1 MPISFSNV
9 LPKIWR
15 PYSGEYM
22 DFGKVWDKYG
32 MYIAIMFMFLMFFA
46 YSVEWLKVGVG
57 QAIDSV
63 FSPVVDGFNI
73 PFYVLIIILSAF
85 TGLYSS
91 IIQKYT
97 IDYEKMT
104 DVQERMKEFQ
114 TEYREAQ
121 LSQDEKKI
129 KKLEAK
135 KDRVMKEQL
144 EMSQQQFKPMAY
156 ILVLTVPIFFWL
168 LFRLAKVQSTIT
180 LPYAGTI
187 GLHAPAVWIIPAW
200 ILWYMVCSITLSQVI
215 RKSLNIGGL

>member
-1 MPISFSNV
+1 
-9 LPKIWR
+9 
-15 PYSGEYM
+15 M

-32 MYIAIMFMFLMFFA
+32 IYIALGFMMLMMFS
-46 YSVEWLKVGVG
+46 YSVEWLRVGVG
-57 QAIDSV
+57 QGMNSA
-63 FSPVVDGFNI
+63 FSPLIDAFKI
-73 PFYVLIIILSAF
+73 PFYILILILSAF

-104 DVQERMKEFQ
+104 ETQERMKEFQ
-114 TEYREAQ
+114 KEYREAQ

-129 KKLEAK
+129 KKMDAK

-144 EMSQQQFKPMAY
+144 EMSQNQFKPMAY

-168 LFRLAKVQSTIT
+168 LYRLNQVTSTIT
-180 LPYAGTI
+180 FPYIGSI
-187 GLHAPAVWIIPAW
+187 GLHNAAFWVIPAW
-200 ILWYMVCSITLSQVI
+200 MIWYMICSITLSQVI